1 VALIGAFSIAGLA
14 WGDLS
19 RLTAAEGKAFA
30 EAVRSPMF
38 AVQLVYVSFAYSG
51 WNTAA
56 YLAGEFRRPTRDIA
70 PAILAGTAIVA
81 ILYMGL
87 NVVFLA
93 SAPMSELAGQ
103 DRVGH
108 IAAVSLFGP
117 VAGNFMSLLI
127 VIGLVSTASANT
139 MAGPRVYEAMG
150 FDYPALRF
158 LTRRRAGGGPVI
170 AIALQ
175 TALAAAMILTAS
187 FKTLLEYIG
196 VTLSLVAAAT
206 VLGVIV
212 LRRREPDLA
221 RPYRTWGYPVTPIVF
236 LALEGWMVTY
246 VVREKPLTAAVSAG
260 TVTVGLILY
269 AIVRPRSQS

>member
-1 VALIGAFSIAGLA
+1 
-14 WGDLS
+14 
-19 RLTAAEGKAFA
+19 
-30 EAVRSPMF
+30 
-38 AVQLVYVSFAYSG
+38 
-51 WNTAA
+51 
-56 YLAGEFRRPTRDIA
+56 
-70 PAILAGTAIVA
+70 
-81 ILYMGL
+81 
-87 NVVFLA
+87 
-93 SAPMSELAGQ
+93 
-103 DRVGH
+103 
-108 IAAVSLFGP
+108 
-117 VAGNFMSLLI
+117 
-127 VIGLVSTASANT
+127 
-139 MAGPRVYEAMG
+139 MG

-158 LTRRRAGGGPVI
+158 LTRRRSGGGPVI

-206 VLGVIV
+206 VLGVVV

-260 TVTVGLILY
+260 TVAVGLVLY
-269 AIVRPRSQS
+269 AFARPRRHS